1 MLRTPEQSVPSGFP
15 TNETMEMERVLR
27 AQLELQS
34 RNTRCAPV
42 WRIRAPRRVHTEPG
56 GRRLLLGLGASVI
69 SLGCVGFVF
78 KEDILLYISKQAAP
92 FARKLST
99 ALLANQA
106 ALASRRIPPQ
116 RTHARTFLPE
126 AAVSSHSRVGGRHG
140 YRNGT
145 KRRNRSVARCRRQA
159 SQPHRSKTPPCSFR
173 QNRTCFD
180 ALLRPLE
187 TPHTDEGLSV
197 CAVYARA
204 RECVR
209 VQRGVLQLQAVTV
222 RFFLN
227 YAR

>member
-1 MLRTPEQSVPSGFP
+1 VLRKPEQSAPSGFP

-34 RNTRCAPV
+34 RYTRCAPV
-42 WRIRAPRRVHTEPG
+42 WRIRAPRWVHTEPG

-116 RTHARTFLPE
+116 HTHARTFLLE
-126 AAVSSHSRVGGRHG
+126 AVLHATAESVGGMG
-140 YRNGT
+140 IAIGLSGLIDLWLGADC
-145 KRRNRSVARCRRQA
+145 KRRNHIAPRLFLAVSGRIALVLTHFAAPRDATHRR
-159 SQPHRSKTPPCSFR
+159 RVVGVR
-173 QNRTCFD
+173 RV
-180 ALLRPLE
+180 R
-187 TPHTDEGLSV
+187 
-197 CAVYARA
+197 ARA
-204 RECVR
+204 
-209 VQRGVLQLQAVTV
+209 
-222 RFFLN
+222 
-227 YAR
+227 